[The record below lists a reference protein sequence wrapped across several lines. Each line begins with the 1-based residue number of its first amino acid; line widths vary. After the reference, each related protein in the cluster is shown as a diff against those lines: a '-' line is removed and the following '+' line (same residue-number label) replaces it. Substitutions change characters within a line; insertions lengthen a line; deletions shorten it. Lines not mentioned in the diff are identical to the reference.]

1 MRYFELRQAKYIHNP
16 IKIQLARKGQ
26 YKYNMTQEQFDALKD
41 VTVGYYEYD
50 ECVEMP
56 DVLEGD
62 TFFVSNELKKV
73 FTMYDDTIS
82 FKGLQVYPFGM
93 VEKVMPLYW
102 CFYTHN
108 VACLHESVKIYPN
121 GDIEE
126 VILERNKIPPLDIF
140 KIDGTATYRVI
151 VTLPVAESILRRK
164 MYGVSLKE
172 VMVR

>member
-26 YKYNMTQEQFDALKD
+26 FKYNMTKEQFEALKD
-41 VTVGYYEYD
+41 VTVGYYDYD
-50 ECVEMP
+50 ERVEMP

-62 TFFVSNELKKV
+62 TIFVSNELKKV
-73 FTMYDDTIS
+73 FTMYDDSIS
-82 FKGLQVYPFGM
+82 YKGLQVYPFGM
-93 VEKVMPLYW
+93 VENVVPLYW
-102 CFYTHN
+102 CFYMN
-108 VACLHESVKIYPN
+108 SVECLHESVKIYPN

-126 VILERNKIPPLDIF
+126 VILDRSKIPQLDIF
-140 KIDGTATYRVI
+140 KVESTATHRII
-151 VTLPVAESILRRK
+151 VTLAVAESILRRK